1 MTRVKGILRDNY
13 RVENIS
19 REFHWFSDEPE
30 EIGGLN
36 TGPKPSE
43 LFLSALSSC
52 KLITMRMYAERKDWD
67 ISDLTIDLQI
77 IEVEEKVII
86 SKKIN
91 FPDHLNEKQKN
102 RLAEIS
108 GRCPVARMVQDS
120 VEYIFV

>member
-43 LFLSALSSC
+43 LFLSSLSSC

-77 IEVEEKVII
+77 IEVEE
-86 SKKIN
+86 
-91 FPDHLNEKQKN
+91 
-102 RLAEIS
+102 R
-108 GRCPVARMVQDS
+108 
-120 VEYIFV
+120 